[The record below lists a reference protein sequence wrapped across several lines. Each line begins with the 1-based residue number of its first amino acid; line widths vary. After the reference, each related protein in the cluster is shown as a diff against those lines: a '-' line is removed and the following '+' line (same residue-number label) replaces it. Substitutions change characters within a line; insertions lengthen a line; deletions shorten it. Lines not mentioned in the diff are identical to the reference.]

1 MDAAQLEAAGLL
13 EGVEGEAARA
23 QRLDLLRQLHDDG
36 FSLEELQE
44 AARAERLALL
54 PLDRILHR
62 EDARYTRVELAELS
76 GLRVEFLSRLWR
88 ALGLADPG
96 DADVVFG
103 EPDLEAAEL
112 VAAFR
117 TAGLDEDTLCLI
129 NQVLGHGMTR
139 LSETILLVVGEELL
153 QMGDSEQ
160 TLGLRYAQ
168 AAEHLIPLL
177 TPLLGYVLGV
187 QFRDQVK
194 RAFVMPTELAAGR
207 FENAREVTVCFA
219 DLVGF
224 TRLGERVGPQDLS
237 SAGRRLTDLA
247 VAVARPPVRLVK
259 TIGDAAML
267 VSTEPEPLVEAALA
281 LVAGA
286 ERHRDVMPAL
296 RVGIASGQ
304 AVPERGDWFG
314 APVNLA
320 SRVTDVARP
329 ASVLT
334 TGAVRDAVE
343 PAFGWSYAGRRRFK
357 GIADPVALY
366 RVRAT

>member
-1 MDAAQLEAAGLL
+1 MWKDVGKLL
-13 EGVEGEAARA
+13 K
-23 QRLDLLRQLHDDG
+23 
-36 FSLEELQE
+36 
-44 AARAERLALL
+44 
-54 PLDRILHR
+54 
-62 EDARYTRVELAELS
+62 
-76 GLRVEFLSRLWR
+76 
-88 ALGLADPG
+88 
-96 DADVVFG
+96 
-103 EPDLEAAEL
+103 
-112 VAAFR
+112 
-117 TAGLDEDTLCLI
+117 TAPPWGC
-129 NQVLGHGMTR
+129 
-139 LSETILLVVGEELL
+139 
-153 QMGDSEQ
+153 
-160 TLGLRYAQ
+160 LRYAQ
-168 AAEHLIPLL
+168 AAEHLIPLI

-194 RAFVMPTELAAGR
+194 RAYVMPTELSAGR

-267 VSTEPEPLVEAALA
+267 VSTEPEPLVEAA
-281 LVAGA
+281 
-286 ERHRDVMPAL
+286 RQRDAMPAL

-304 AVPERGDWFG
+304 AVPDSGDWFG

-329 ASVLT
+329 ATVLT
-334 TGAVRDAVE
+334 TEAVRDAVQ

-357 GIADPVALY
+357 GIAAPVALY